1 MRNSDYKH
9 KTTQTDQSKKDVE
22 IGSKLKVVVDPDP
35 KKIEFQVNDIL
46 WAYAM

>member
-1 MRNSDYKH
+1 MLNSTGKY
-9 KTTQTDQSKKDVE
+9 KTTQTDYSKKDVE

-46 WAYAM
+46 WAYAT